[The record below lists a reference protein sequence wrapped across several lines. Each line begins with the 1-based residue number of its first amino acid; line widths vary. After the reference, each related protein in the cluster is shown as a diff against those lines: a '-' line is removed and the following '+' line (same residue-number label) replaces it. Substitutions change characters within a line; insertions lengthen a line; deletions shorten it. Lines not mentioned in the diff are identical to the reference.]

1 MAIIEKQSKVDE
13 ANSNHMPAPISGMI
27 ASSAVTQGKNVE
39 ARDLLV
45 TIEAKK
51 METAIRSEQ
60 SGIIAWVVAGAGT
73 QVDAKYL
80 ILEFAGEQG
89 ACKLVLQDKNRYKYD

>member
-1 MAIIEKQSKVDE
+1 MATIEKQPKVDE
-13 ANSNHMPAPISGMI
+13 ANSNHMPAPMSGMI

-39 ARDLLV
+39 AGDLLV

-60 SGIIAWVVAGAGT
+60 SGIITWVVAGAGT

-80 ILEFAGEQG
+80 ILEFAEEQG
-89 ACKLVLQDKNRYKYD
+89 ACKLVLQDKNRYGYD

>member
-1 MAIIEKQSKVDE
+1 
-13 ANSNHMPAPISGMI
+13 MI

-39 ARDLLV
+39 TGDLLV

-73 QVDAKYL
+73 
-80 ILEFAGEQG
+80 
-89 ACKLVLQDKNRYKYD
+89 